1 MRETCRDD
9 AEHIDYPIQ
18 ILRGQAQLK
27 KEHGDADKDQ
37 VRCNYRARAAMVFQV
52 TLRVTVA
59 GIGEWQ
65 ARAALRIDARLRV
78 QL

>member
-27 KEHGDADKDQ
+27 KEHGDAYKDQ
-37 VRCNYRARAAMVFQV
+37 VRCSYRARGGDGFSSH
-52 TLRVTVA
+52 LERDCC
-59 GIGEWQ
+59 
-65 ARAALRIDARLRV
+65 RN
-78 QL
+78 